1 MQQIGN
7 VGQTDA
13 TNKRDLECFGCDR
26 CSPFGSASAM
36 VLRLITGKRTG
47 GPSQAKLVK
56 PPVRH
61 SQAPVFR
68 ATEPVMFNTRSH
80 FMLSVRDDI
89 RLTTSFVYLHCRCVT
104 F

>member
-1 MQQIGN
+1 
-7 VGQTDA
+7 
-13 TNKRDLECFGCDR
+13 
-26 CSPFGSASAM
+26 M

-47 GPSQAKLVK
+47 GPSQAKPVK

-61 SQAPVFR
+61 SQAPVFP

-80 FMLSVRDDI
+80 FMLSMRDDI

-104 F
+104 S